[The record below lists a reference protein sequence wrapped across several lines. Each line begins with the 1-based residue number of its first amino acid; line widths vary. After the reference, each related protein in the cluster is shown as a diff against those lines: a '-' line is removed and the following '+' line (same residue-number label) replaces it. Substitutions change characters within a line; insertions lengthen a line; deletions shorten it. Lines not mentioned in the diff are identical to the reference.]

1 MAPRKKP
8 KPSPTSSAFLE
19 ALKFVG
25 TVLKESGTVNETHC
39 LINNGYLIAANGVV
53 AAGIKVIDDRE
64 IIAAPNYSLLIAALA
79 KASEPEIEPS
89 NINDSDVN
97 WARNLIIKSN
107 KFKAIVPCIDPILIS
122 LNNIDPPIAK
132 LTNDFKTALE
142 TVGVLAN
149 ENGQNIYSCSV
160 LMAGASCIATE
171 GGRMVL
177 EAWHGCDCPPGLAL
191 PKAFISA
198 LAKVPKDLKAF
209 GFSPS
214 SITVYFEDD
223 SFLKTQLFSE
233 QWPDIGEILNKP
245 SNMMPIP
252 KDLWEGMNAVCPHS
266 TDGLVYFDHDV
277 LRSHNNEGV
286 GASYEVKG
294 LPRGPIFNIKQ
305 LMLIKDLAKEI
316 DFFAVGK
323 HGTATMFRGD
333 KCRGAIAGRTGQ

>member
-1 MAPRKKP
+1 MARPRKP
-8 KPSPTSSAFLE
+8 KPTLTSNAFLE

-25 TVLKESGTVNETHC
+25 TVLKETGTVNETHC

-53 AAGIKVIDDRE
+53 AAGTKVE
-64 IIAAPNYSLLIAALA
+64 TTLFAAPNYSLLMAALS
-79 KASEPEIEPS
+79 KAPEPEISVEGGRLH
-89 NINDSDVN
+89 V
-97 WARNLIIKSN
+97 KSG

-122 LNNIDPPIAK
+122 LNNIDPPITK

-142 TVGVLAN
+142 TVDVLAN

-171 GGRMVL
+171 GGRMVV
-177 EAWHGCDCPPGLAL
+177 ECWHGLPLPPGLAL

-214 SITVYFEDD
+214 SVTVYFEDD

-233 QWPDIGEILNKP
+233 QWPDIGKILNKP

-323 HGTATMFRGD
+323 HGTATMFRGE
-333 KCRGAIAGRTGQ
+333 KCRGAIAGRTG